1 MGWFNEQI
9 QDRIKKDQQMLSD
22 SFADLAYNITGDKAY
37 AYFSSS
43 SGSSINAI
51 RDLMNYFHLR
61 LSDIPSKITDINEQL
76 EYLLRPNGIMRRTV
90 RLSSG
95 CSSIEMTATA
105 MMAAST
111 RAAGSTSVGV

>member
-51 RDLMNYFHLR
+51 
-61 LSDIPSKITDINEQL
+61 
-76 EYLLRPNGIMRRTV
+76 PNTHQTNILTK
-90 RLSSG
+90 
-95 CSSIEMTATA
+95 
-105 MMAAST
+105 
-111 RAAGSTSVGV
+111 